1 MLAKDVMC
9 KNIIYVTSDKT
20 LMEVSK
26 IFEDNNIGFLP
37 VVKDKKVLG
46 VITDRDLCL
55 RMKDVNETVD
65 KIISKNIITV
75 DVDDEITTIFKTL
88 SDYRIKRVLV
98 SEDKHIVGVISLSDL
113 LNTGL
118 DKELLETLKNIYTID
133 NQEQVIEPKV
143 DEFYL

>member
-1 MLAKDVMC
+1 MC
-9 KNIIYVTSDKT
+9 KDIIYVTNDKT

-37 VVKDKKVLG
+37 VVKYKKVLG

-133 NQEQVIEPKV
+133 NQEQVIQPKV